1 MVLISQ
7 TNAVSRGGSYSVCFF
22 ITKGGFKLSTI
33 TEKTDEVFR
42 TL

>member
-1 MVLISQ
+1 MMLISE
-7 TNAVSRGGSYSVCFF
+7 TNAVFRRRQLLSFLF

-33 TEKTDEVFR
+33 IEKTDEVFR